1 MLVLHDHFAAR
12 KSLPHQGSPPMQPS
26 ATPPNSEPALA
37 STSKSSNI
45 NISIKTTTPYVFLFS
60 TLFLDWFLQSYTPTA
75 LSRVFILGE
84 LCLA

>member
-26 ATPPNSEPALA
+26 ATPPNPEPALA
-37 STSKSSNI
+37 STSKSFNI
-45 NISIKTTTPYVFLFS
+45 NINIKTTTPYVFLFS
-60 TLFLDWFLQSYTPTA
+60 TLFLDRFLQSGTPTA

>member
-1 MLVLHDHFAAR
+1 MTMLQRVKVCPTKAH
-12 KSLPHQGSPPMQPS
+12 PPMQPS

-45 NISIKTTTPYVFLFS
+45 NINIKTTTPYVFLFS